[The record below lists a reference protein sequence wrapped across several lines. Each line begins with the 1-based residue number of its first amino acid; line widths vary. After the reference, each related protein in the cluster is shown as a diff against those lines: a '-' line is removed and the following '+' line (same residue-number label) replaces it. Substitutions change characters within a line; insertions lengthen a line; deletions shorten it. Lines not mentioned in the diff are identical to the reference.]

1 MHNLREVSVLSLRSL
16 WWLRWLRK
24 KVQRL
29 ELPRWFLKIVWENFV
44 VKQFASFLRTNCE
57 RAKDQHLHLQIVCM
71 SYFYNSRLLRDNS
84 NSLTY
89 EPRKGA
95 KSNTCTCQLC
105 DCTCHADWL
114 FTIIILTWT
123 YEDLFRFVTNAL
135 KKAPVFWE
143 AIAIK
148 TWRNKLSELKT
159 VSLSRIA
166 RENLVNYYDATIY
179 HSDKNPGI
187 S

>member
-1 MHNLREVSVLSLRSL
+1 MRKFCRKTICLFFTYEL
-16 WWLRWLRK
+16 WKGQRPTSSRANC
-24 KVQRL
+24 VQ
-29 ELPRWFLKIVWENFV
+29 ELCIILFT
-44 VKQFASFLRTNCE
+44 S
-57 RAKDQHLHLQIVCM
+57 
-71 SYFYNSRLLRDNS
+71 LLRDNS

-95 KSNTCTCQLC
+95 KSNTFTCQLC

-143 AIAIK
+143 AIAFK

-159 VSLSRIA
+159 VSQMLINVRLSTFTLH
-166 RENLVNYYDATIY
+166 ET
-179 HSDKNPGI
+179 
-187 S
+187 